1 MGVKT
6 MEPDYKPHEIEKKWQ
21 EKWNESQIFQAE
33 PDKREKFFIT
43 IPYPYLNG
51 NLHAGHTRT
60 FTIGDVVARH
70 KRMLGYNVLY
80 PMGFHVT
87 GTPIVG
93 LAELIANRDPQT
105 LDVYERLHGIPG
117 DILPTLDTPE
127 KIVDYFKRE
136 SEKAMRNIGYSIDWR
151 RKFTTT
157 DPTYKKFIE
166 WQYIR
171 LEEKG
176 LIVKGSHPVK
186 WCPNDNNPVEDH
198 DILYGEEATIVE
210 YTLIK
215 FRYKDLVL
223 PCATLRPETTY
234 GVTNLWVNPDVTYV
248 KAKVTQDGSEE
259 FWVVSREAFKKLTFT
274 DRTVEYIEDVPA
286 KSIIGIKLTNPV
298 TGDEVI
304 SLPASFVKPENGS
317 GIVMSVP
324 AHAPFD
330 YLALRDLYDADLGEY
345 GITEDLRN
353 IKLISLIKVPEFGE
367 FPAKE
372 IVESMGIENQK
383 DPRAEEATKIV
394 YRKEFHGGVLKEITG
409 KYEGHAVSKIKD
421 ILTRDFI
428 SSNAGETFYEFS
440 EPVVC
445 RCGTPCVVNMVKGQW
460 FLNYSN
466 PEWKAKVY
474 ECLSRMRII
483 PEEYRV
489 EFENKIDWLKD
500 KACARRKGLGTRL
513 PFDKEW
519 LIESLGDSTIYMSY
533 YIIARFIESGDL
545 KLENLTL
552 SFFDYVLLGKGDLAA
567 VSADTGLSPELLKE
581 IRRHFNYWYPV
592 DLRSS
597 GKDLVPNHLLFF
609 LFHHVALFEEDKWP
623 KAIAVN
629 GFVSLEGQKMSKSK
643 GPILTMENAVSHYGA
658 DITRMYILS
667 TAEQTQDADWQR
679 TGVESAR
686 RQVDRFYSF
695 AKDVIESRK
704 RADLNTELKQIDRW
718 ILSRIQKYIRNT
730 NSALDSIQTRE
741 AIQNSFFLLINDVK
755 WYQRRGGENLLYY
768 VLDNWVRLMAPFT
781 PHLCEEIWEAMGHK
795 DPISLAQYP
804 LYNEDL
810 IDDSAELAE
819 EVIKGTLEDIEE
831 IIRVTKMT
839 PQMVH
844 LYTAPAWKA
853 ETVRCACNMQ
863 LEGSLEVGTLIK
875 ALMANPDLKRFG
887 KEIPKFV
894 QKLVPE
900 FKSGGAERYEVFAGP
915 GLDEQALLKES
926 ASFLEKEIGCPVE
939 VHSADSPAFDP
950 EKKSR
955 FAEPL
960 RPAIYIE
967 QAKKEE

>member
-1 MGVKT
+1 

-21 EKWNESQIFQAE
+21 EKWDESQIFQAE
-33 PDKREKFFIT
+33 PDEREKFFIT

-105 LDVYERLHGIPG
+105 MDVYERLHGIPG

-166 WQYIR
+166 WQYTR

-215 FRYKDLVL
+215 FRYKDLIL

-248 KAKVTQDGSEE
+248 KAKVTKDGREE

-286 KSIIGIKLTNPV
+286 KSIIGIKLTNPI

-330 YLALRDLYDADLGEY
+330 YLALRDLYDADLSEY
-345 GITEDLRN
+345 GIAEDLRK
-353 IKLISLIKVPEFGE
+353 IKLISLIKVPDFGE

-372 IVESMGIENQK
+372 IVESMGIENQN
-383 DPRAEEATKIV
+383 DPKAEEATKII
-394 YRKEFHGGVLKEITG
+394 YRREFHGGVLKEITG
-409 KYEGHAVSKIKD
+409 KYEGQAVSKIKD

-853 ETVRCACNMQ
+853 KAVRCACDMQ
-863 LEGSLEVGTLIK
+863 REDSLEVGNLIK
-875 ALMANPDLKRFG
+875 TLMSNPDLKRFG

-894 QKLVPE
+894 QKLVSE
-900 FKSGGAERYEVFAGP
+900 FKSGGADRYEVFAGSE
-915 GLDEQALLKES
+915 LDEQALLKES

-967 QAKKEE
+967 QAKREE

>member
-1 MGVKT
+1 
-6 MEPDYKPHEIEKKWQ
+6 MEQDYKPHEIEKKWQ
-21 EKWNESQIFQAE
+21 KKWNESHIFQAE

-93 LAELIANRDPQT
+93 LAELIENRDPQT
-105 LDVYERLHGIPG
+105 MDVYERLHGIPG
-117 DILPTLDTPE
+117 DILPTLNTPE

-198 DILYGEEATIVE
+198 DILHGEEATIVE

-248 KAKVTQDGSEE
+248 KAKVTQGENEE
-259 FWVVSREAFKKLTFT
+259 FWVVSKEAFRKLTFT

-298 TGDEVI
+298 TGDKVI
-304 SLPASFVKPENGS
+304 SLPASFVRPENGS

-330 YLALRDLYDADLGEY
+330 YLALRDLYDADLSEY
-345 GITEDLRN
+345 GITEDLKK

-372 IVESMGIENQK
+372 IVESMGITSQK
-383 DPRAEEATKIV
+383 DPKAEEATKIV
-394 YRKEFHGGVLKEITG
+394 YRREFHGGVLKELTG
-409 KYEGHAVSKIKD
+409 KYEGQAVSKIKD
-421 ILTRDFI
+421 ILTRDFV

-474 ECLSRMRII
+474 KCLDQMRVI

-489 EFENKIDWLKD
+489 EFENKVDWLKD

-533 YIIARFIESGDL
+533 YVIARFIENGEL
-545 KLENLTL
+545 KIENLTL
-552 SFFDYVLLGKGDLAA
+552 SFFDYILLGKSDLAA
-567 VSADTGLSPELLKE
+567 ASADTGLSPELLEE

-609 LFHHVALFEEDKWP
+609 LFHHVALFEEEKWP
-623 KAIAVN
+623 KALAVN

-643 GPILTMENAVSHYGA
+643 GPILTMESAVSKYGA

-679 TGVESAR
+679 TGIESAR

-695 AKDVIESRK
+695 ANSVIESGK
-704 RADLNTELKQIDRW
+704 RADLSTELKQIDRW
-718 ILSRIQKYIRNT
+718 ILSRIQNYIRDT
-730 NSALDSIQTRE
+730 NAALYSIQTRE
-741 AIQNSFFLLINDVK
+741 AIQNSFFLLQNDVK
-755 WYQRRGGENLLYY
+755 WYQRRGGETLLYY
-768 VLDNWVRLMAPFT
+768 VLDNWVRLMSPFT

-810 IDDSAELAE
+810 IDDGAELAE
-819 EVIKGTLEDIEE
+819 EMIKGTLEDVEE

-839 PQMVH
+839 PQKVH

-853 ETVRCACNMQ
+853 EAIRCACEMQ
-863 LEGSLEVGTLIK
+863 LECSLEVGTLIK
-875 ALMANPDLKRFG
+875 KLMSNPDLKRFG

-894 QKLVPE
+894 QKIVQE
-900 FKSGGAERYEVFAGP
+900 FKSGSADRYEILTGP
-915 GLDEQALLKES
+915 NIDEQTLLKES
-926 ASFLEKEIGCPVE
+926 ISFLEKEIGCLVE

-950 EKKSR
+950 GKKSR

-967 QAKKEE
+967 EKKEE

>member
-1 MGVKT
+1 
-6 MEPDYKPHEIEKKWQ
+6 MEQDYKPHEIEKKWQ
-21 EKWNESQIFQAE
+21 KNWNESRIFQPE

-93 LAELIANRDPQT
+93 LAELIASRDPQT
-105 LDVYERLHGIPG
+105 MDVYERLHGIPG

-127 KIVDYFKRE
+127 KIVDYFKLE
-136 SEKAMRNIGYSIDWR
+136 AEKAMRMIGYSIDWR

-171 LEEKG
+171 LEEKD

-198 DILYGEEATIVE
+198 DILHGEEATIVE

-215 FRYKDLVL
+215 FRYNDLVL
-223 PCATLRPETTY
+223 PCATLRPETTF
-234 GVTNLWVNPDVTYV
+234 GVTNLWVNPEVDYV
-248 KAKVTQDGSEE
+248 KARVEKDGYEE
-259 FWVVSREAFKKLTFT
+259 FWVVSKEAFRKLTFT
-274 DRTVEYIEDVPA
+274 DRTVEYVEDVPA

-298 TGDEVI
+298 TEDKVI

-330 YLALRDLYDADLGEY
+330 YLALRDLYDADLSEY
-345 GITEDLRN
+345 GISEDLRD

-372 IVESMGIENQK
+372 IVESMGIKSQN

-394 YRKEFHGGVLKEITG
+394 YRREFHGGVLKELTG
-409 KYEGHAVSKIKD
+409 KYEGYAVSKIKD
-421 ILTRDFI
+421 ILTRDLI

-460 FLNYSN
+460 FLNYSD

-474 ECLSRMRII
+474 RCLSEMRII
-483 PEEYRV
+483 PTEYRV
-489 EFENKIDWLKD
+489 EFENKVDWLKD

-519 LIESLGDSTIYMSY
+519 LIESLGDSTIYMCY
-533 YIIARFIESGDL
+533 YIIAKFIERGDL
-545 KLENLTL
+545 LEEQLTL
-552 SFFDYVLLGKGDLAA
+552 SFFDYVLFGKGDSAA
-567 VSADTGLSPELLKE
+567 VSAETGLDSGILEE
-581 IRRHFNYWYPV
+581 IRSDFNYWYPV

-623 KAIAVN
+623 KALAVN

-643 GPILTMENAVSHYGA
+643 GPILTLESAVSSYGA

-667 TAEQTQDADWQR
+667 TAEQTQDADWQKA
-679 TGVESAR
+679 GIDSAR

-695 AKDVIESRK
+695 AKDVIESGK
-704 RADLNTELKQIDRW
+704 RANLSTELRQIDRW
-718 ILSRIQKYIRNT
+718 MLSRMQNYILET
-730 NSALDSIQTRE
+730 NVALDSIQTRE

-755 WYQRRGGENLLYY
+755 WYQRRGGEALLYY
-768 VLDNWVRLMAPFT
+768 VLDNWVRLMSPFT
-781 PHLCEEIWEAMGHK
+781 PHLCEEIWEAMGHG
-795 DPISLAQYP
+795 DSISLAQYP
-804 LYNEDL
+804 LDNEDL
-810 IDDSAELAE
+810 IDRGAELAE

-839 PQMVH
+839 PEKVH

-853 ETVRCACNMQ
+853 AAIKCACEMQ
-863 LEGSLEVGTLIK
+863 SEAPLEVGTLIK
-875 ALMANPDLKRFG
+875 TLMANPDLKRFG
-887 KEIPKFV
+887 KDIPKFV
-894 QKLVPE
+894 QKIVPE
-900 FKSGGAERYEVFAGP
+900 FKSGGAERYGIFAGP
-915 GLDEQALLKES
+915 GLDEHALLKES

-939 VHSADSPAFDP
+939 IYSADSPAYDP

>member
-1 MGVKT
+1 
-6 MEPDYKPHEIEKKWQ
+6 MEQDYKPHEIEKKWQ
-21 EKWNESQIFQAE
+21 KKWDESQIFQAE

-93 LAELIANRDPQT
+93 LAELIASRDPQT
-105 LDVYERLHGIPG
+105 MDVYERLHRIPG
-117 DILPTLDTPE
+117 DILPTLETPE
-127 KIVDYFKRE
+127 KIVDYFKLE
-136 SEKAMRNIGYSIDWR
+136 SEKVMRMIGYSIDWR

-157 DPTYKKFIE
+157 DETYKKFIE

-198 DILYGEEATIVE
+198 DILHGEEATIVE
-210 YTLIK
+210 FTLIK
-215 FRYKDLVL
+215 FKYKDLVL
-223 PCATLRPETTY
+223 PCATLRPETTF
-234 GVTNLWVNPDVTYV
+234 GVTNLWVNPDAVYV
-248 KAKVTQDGSEE
+248 KARVEKDGIEE
-259 FWVVSREAFKKLTFT
+259 FWVVSKEAFRKLTFT

-286 KSIIGIKLTNPV
+286 KSIIGIKVINPV
-298 TGDEVI
+298 TGGEVI
-304 SLPASFVKPENGS
+304 SLPAAFVKPENGS

-330 YLALRDLYDADLGEY
+330 YLALRDLYDVDLSEY
-345 GITEDLRN
+345 GISEDLRK
-353 IKLISLIKVPEFGE
+353 IELISLIQVPEFGE

-372 IVESMGIENQK
+372 IVENMGIENQK
-383 DPRAEEATKIV
+383 DPKAEEATKIV
-394 YRKEFHGGVLKEITG
+394 YRREFHGGVLKEITG
-409 KYEGHAVSKIKD
+409 KYKGYPVSKIKEV
-421 ILTRDFI
+421 LTRDLI
-428 SSNAGETFYEFS
+428 SANKGETFYEFS

-474 ECLSRMRII
+474 RCLDEMRII
-483 PEEYRV
+483 PAEYRI
-489 EFENKIDWLKD
+489 EFENKVDWLKD

-513 PFDKEW
+513 PVDKEW
-519 LIESLGDSTIYMSY
+519 LIESLGDSTIYMCY
-533 YIIARFIESGDL
+533 YIIAKFIERGDL
-545 KLENLTL
+545 SLEQLTL
-552 SFFDYVLLGKGDLAA
+552 PFFDYVLFGKGDIGA
-567 VSADTGLSPELLKE
+567 VSTETGLSLELLEE
-581 IRRHFNYWYPV
+581 IRSDFNYWYPV

-609 LFHHVALFEEDKWP
+609 LFHHVALFEEEYWP
-623 KAIAVN
+623 KALAVN

-643 GPILTMENAVSHYGA
+643 GPILTMESAVESYGA

-667 TAEQTQDADWQR
+667 TAEQTQDADWQK
-679 TGVESAR
+679 TGIDSAR

-695 AKDVIESRK
+695 AKDVIESGK
-704 RADLNTELKQIDRW
+704 RPALSTELKQIDRW
-718 ILSRIQKYIRNT
+718 MLSRMQDYIRDT
-730 NSALDSIQTRE
+730 NSALDCIQTRE

-755 WYQRRGGENLLYY
+755 WYQRRGGETLLYY

-781 PHLCEEIWEAMGHK
+781 PHLCEEIWEAMGHE
-795 DPISLAQYP
+795 DAISLAQYP

-810 IDDSAELAE
+810 IDEGAELAE
-819 EVIKGTLEDIEE
+819 EIIKGTLEDIEE

-839 PQMVH
+839 PEKVH
-844 LYTAPAWKA
+844 LYTAPSWKGA
-853 ETVRCACNMQ
+853 VVKCACEMQ
-863 LEGSLEVGTLIK
+863 NDETELEVGTLIK
-875 ALMANPDLKRFG
+875 ALMANPELKRFG
-887 KEIPKFV
+887 KDIPKFV
-894 QKLVPE
+894 QKLIPE
-900 FKSGGAERYEVFAGP
+900 FKSGGGDRYQMFAFSD
-915 GLDEQALLKES
+915 LDEQALLNE
-926 ASFLEKEIGCPVE
+926 AVLFLEKEIGCPVE
-939 VHSADSPAFDP
+939 VYSADSPAFDP

-967 QAKKEE
+967 SKKKE

>member
-1 MGVKT
+1 
-6 MEPDYKPHEIEKKWQ
+6 MEQDYKPHEIEKKWQ
-21 EKWNESQIFQAE
+21 KKWDESKIFQAE

-87 GTPIVG
+87 GTPIMG

-105 LDVYERLHGIPG
+105 MDVYERLHGIPG

-127 KIVDYFKRE
+127 KIVDYFKLE

-215 FRYKDLVL
+215 FRYNDLVL

-248 KAKVTQDGSEE
+248 KIKVTQDSSEE
-259 FWVVSREAFKKLTFT
+259 FWVVSKEAFRKLTFT
-274 DRTVEYIEDVPA
+274 DRAVEYIEDVPA

-330 YLALRDLYDADLGEY
+330 YLALRDLYDADLNEY

-353 IKLISLIKVPEFGE
+353 IKLISLIKVPDFGE

-372 IVESMGIENQK
+372 IVENMGITSQN

-394 YRKEFHGGVLKEITG
+394 YRREFHGGVLKEITG

-428 SSNAGETFYEFS
+428 SSNTGEVFYEFS

-474 ECLSRMRII
+474 KCLSEMRII

-489 EFENKIDWLKD
+489 EFENKVDWLKD
-500 KACARRKGLGTRL
+500 KACARRKGLGTLL

-533 YIIARFIESGDL
+533 YIIARFIEEGEL
-545 KLENLTL
+545 KLEQLTL
-552 SFFDYVLLGKGDLAA
+552 SFFDYVLLGKGDSAA
-567 VSADTGLSPELLKE
+567 VSAETGLSPELLEE
-581 IRRHFNYWYPV
+581 ISRHFNYWYPV

-609 LFHHVALFEEDKWP
+609 LFHHVALFEEENWP
-623 KAIAVN
+623 KALAVN

-643 GPILTMENAVSHYGA
+643 GPILTMESAVSSYGA

-679 TGVESAR
+679 TGIESAR
-686 RQVDRFYSF
+686 RQVDRLYSF
-695 AKDVIESRK
+695 AKGVIESGK
-704 RADLNTELKQIDRW
+704 RANLSIELKQIDRW
-718 ILSRIQKYIRNT
+718 ILSRLQNYIRET
-730 NSALDSIQTRE
+730 NAALYSIQTRE
-741 AIQNSFFLLINDVK
+741 AIQNSFFLLLNDVR
-755 WYQRRGGENLLYY
+755 WYQRRGGETLLYY

-781 PHLCEEIWEAMGHK
+781 PHLCEEIWEAMGHE
-795 DPISLAQYP
+795 DPVSLAQYP

-810 IDDSAELAE
+810 IDDGAELAE
-819 EVIKGTLEDIEE
+819 EMIKGTLEDVEE
-831 IIRVTKMT
+831 IVRVTKMT
-839 PQMVH
+839 PKAVH

-853 ETVRCACNMQ
+853 EAIKCACEMQ
-863 LEGSLEVGTLIK
+863 LEGSLEIGMLIK
-875 ALMANPDLKRFG
+875 TLMANPDFKRFG

-900 FKSGGAERYEVFAGP
+900 FKSGGADRYEIFAGP

-926 ASFLEKEIGCPVE
+926 ASFLAKEIGCPVE
-939 VHSADSPAFDP
+939 IHSADSPAFDP

-967 QAKKEE
+967 GKKED

>member
-1 MGVKT
+1 
-6 MEPDYKPHEIEKKWQ
+6 MEQDYKPHEIEKKWQ
-21 EKWNESQIFQAE
+21 KKWDESKIFQAE

-87 GTPIVG
+87 GTPIMG

-105 LDVYERLHGIPG
+105 MDVYERLHGIPG

-127 KIVDYFKRE
+127 KIVDYFKLE

-215 FRYKDLVL
+215 FRYNDLVL

-248 KAKVTQDGSEE
+248 KIKVTQDSSEE
-259 FWVVSREAFKKLTFT
+259 FWVVSKEAFRKLTFT

-330 YLALRDLYDADLGEY
+330 YLALRDLYDADLNEY

-353 IKLISLIKVPEFGE
+353 IKLISLIKVPDFGE

-372 IVESMGIENQK
+372 IVENMGITSQN

-394 YRKEFHGGVLKEITG
+394 YRREFHGGVLKEITG
-409 KYEGHAVSKIKD
+409 RYEGHAVSKIKD

-428 SSNAGETFYEFS
+428 SSNAGEVFYEFS

-474 ECLSRMRII
+474 KCLSEMRII

-489 EFENKIDWLKD
+489 EFENKVDWLKD
-500 KACARRKGLGTRL
+500 KACARRKGLGTLL

-533 YIIARFIESGDL
+533 YIIARFIEEGEL
-545 KLENLTL
+545 KLEQLTL
-552 SFFDYVLLGKGDLAA
+552 SFFDYVLLGKGESAA
-567 VSADTGLSPELLKE
+567 VSAETGLSPELLEE

-609 LFHHVALFEEDKWP
+609 LFHHVALFEEEKWP
-623 KAIAVN
+623 KALAVN

-643 GPILTMENAVSHYGA
+643 GPILTMESAVSNYGA

-679 TGVESAR
+679 AGIESAR
-686 RQVDRFYSF
+686 RQVDRLYSF
-695 AKDVIESRK
+695 AKGVIESGK
-704 RADLNTELKQIDRW
+704 RANLSIELKQIDRW
-718 ILSRIQKYIRNT
+718 ILSRLQNYIRET
-730 NSALDSIQTRE
+730 NSALYSIQTRE
-741 AIQNSFFLLINDVK
+741 AIQNSFFLLLNDVR
-755 WYQRRGGENLLYY
+755 WYQRRGGETLLYY

-781 PHLCEEIWEAMGHK
+781 PHLCEEIWETMGHE
-795 DPISLAQYP
+795 DPVSLAQYP

-810 IDDSAELAE
+810 IDDGAELAE
-819 EVIKGTLEDIEE
+819 EMIKGTLEDVEE
-831 IIRVTKMT
+831 IVRVTKMT
-839 PQMVH
+839 PKAVH

-853 ETVRCACNMQ
+853 EAIKCACEMQ
-863 LEGSLEVGTLIK
+863 LEGSLEIGMLIK
-875 ALMANPDLKRFG
+875 TLMANPDFKRFG

-900 FKSGGAERYEVFAGP
+900 FKSGGADRYDIFAGP

-926 ASFLEKEIGCPVE
+926 ASFLAKEIGCPVE
-939 VHSADSPAFDP
+939 IHSADSPAFDP

-967 QAKKEE
+967 GKKAE

>member
-1 MGVKT
+1 
-6 MEPDYKPHEIEKKWQ
+6 MEQEYKPHEIEKKWQ
-21 EKWNESQIFQAE
+21 KYWNESGIFQAE

-70 KRMLGYNVLY
+70 KRMLGFNVLY

-93 LAELIANRDPQT
+93 LAELIASRDPQT
-105 LDVYERLHGIPG
+105 MDVYERLHGIPG
-117 DILPTLDTPE
+117 DILPTLETPE
-127 KIVDYFKRE
+127 KIVDYFKLE
-136 SEKAMRNIGYSIDWR
+136 AEKAMRMIGYSIDWR

-157 DPTYKKFIE
+157 EETYKKFIE

-198 DILYGEEATIVE
+198 DILHGEEATIVE

-223 PCATLRPETTY
+223 PCATLRPETTF
-234 GVTNLWVNPDVTYV
+234 GVTNLWVNPDVGYV
-248 KAKVTQDGSEE
+248 KARVEKDGYTE
-259 FWVVSREAFKKLTFT
+259 FWVVSREAFRKLTFT
-274 DRTVEYIEDVPA
+274 DRTVEYIEDIPA

-298 TGDEVI
+298 TDDEII
-304 SLPASFVKPENGS
+304 SLPASFVRPENGS

-330 YLALRDLYDADLGEY
+330 YLALRDLYDADLKDY
-345 GITEDLRN
+345 GITEDLRK
-353 IKLISLIKVPEFGE
+353 IELISLIKAPEFGE

-372 IVESMGIENQK
+372 IVEKMGITSQK
-383 DPRAEEATKIV
+383 DPKAEEATKIV
-394 YRKEFHGGVLKEITG
+394 YRREFHGGMLKEITG

-421 ILTRDFI
+421 ILTRDLI
-428 SSNAGETFYEFS
+428 SSNAGEIFYEFS
-440 EPVVC
+440 EPVIC

-460 FLNYSN
+460 FLNYSD

-474 ECLSRMRII
+474 RCLSQMRII

-489 EFENKIDWLKD
+489 EFENKVDWLKD
-500 KACARRKGLGTRL
+500 KACARKKGLGTRL
-513 PFDKEW
+513 PIDKEW

-533 YIIARFIESGDL
+533 YIIAKFIEKGDL
-545 KLENLTL
+545 ALEHLTL
-552 SFFDYVLLGKGDLAA
+552 SFFDYTLFGKGDSAA
-567 VSADTGLSPELLKE
+567 VSSEIGLDSGILEE
-581 IRRHFNYWYPV
+581 IRSDFNYWYPV

-609 LFHHVALFEEDKWP
+609 LFHHVALFEEENWP
-623 KAIAVN
+623 KALAVN

-643 GPILTMENAVSHYGA
+643 GPILTLESAVQEYGA

-667 TAEQTQDADWQR
+667 TAEQTQDADWHK
-679 TGVESAR
+679 TGIESAR

-695 AKDVIESRK
+695 AKDVIENGE
-704 RADLNTELKQIDRW
+704 RAKLGTELKQIDRW
-718 ILSRIQKYIRNT
+718 MLSRMQDYFLET
-730 NSALDSIQTRE
+730 NVALDSIQTRE

-755 WYQRRGGENLLYY
+755 WYQRRGGKTLLYY
-768 VLDNWVRLMAPFT
+768 ILDNWVRLMAPFT

-795 DPISLAQYP
+795 DPISLTQYP
-804 LYNEDL
+804 LYNEDYM
-810 IDDSAELAE
+810 DEVAELAE

-831 IIRVTKMT
+831 IIRVTKIT
-839 PQMVH
+839 PQKVL
-844 LYTAPAWKA
+844 LYTSPAWKA
-853 ETVRCACNMQ
+853 SVLKCACEMQ
-863 LEGSLEVGTLIK
+863 LEASLEVGTLIK
-875 ALMANPDLKRFG
+875 ALMANPDLKHFG
-887 KEIPKFV
+887 KDIPKFV
-894 QKLVPE
+894 QKIIPE
-900 FKSGGAERYEVFAGP
+900 FKSGGADRYEIFAGP
-915 GLDEQALLKES
+915 GLDEHALLKES

-939 VHSADSPAFDP
+939 IYSADSPAYDP

-967 QAKKEE
+967 GKKGE

>member
-1 MGVKT
+1 
-6 MEPDYKPHEIEKKWQ
+6 MEQDYKPHEIEKKWQ
-21 EKWNESQIFQAE
+21 KKWNESHIFQAE

-105 LDVYERLHGIPG
+105 MDVYERLHGIPG

-198 DILYGEEATIVE
+198 DILHGEEATIVE

-248 KAKVTQDGSEE
+248 KAKVTQGENEE
-259 FWVVSREAFKKLTFT
+259 FWVVSKEAFRKLTFT

-286 KSIIGIKLTNPV
+286 KAIIGIKLTNPV

-304 SLPASFVKPENGS
+304 SLPASFVRPENGS

-330 YLALRDLYDADLGEY
+330 YLALRDLYDADLSEY
-345 GITEDLRN
+345 GINEDLRN

-372 IVESMGIENQK
+372 IVESMGITSQK
-383 DPRAEEATKIV
+383 DPKAEEATKIV
-394 YRKEFHGGVLKEITG
+394 YRREFHGGVLKELTG
-409 KYEGHAVSKIKD
+409 KYEGQAVSKIKD
-421 ILTRDFI
+421 ILTRDFV

-474 ECLSRMRII
+474 KCLDQMRVI

-489 EFENKIDWLKD
+489 EFENKVDWLKD

-533 YIIARFIESGDL
+533 YVIARFIENGEL
-545 KLENLTL
+545 KIENLTL
-552 SFFDYVLLGKGDLAA
+552 SFFDYILLGKSDLAA
-567 VSADTGLSPELLKE
+567 ASADTGLSPELLEE

-609 LFHHVALFEEDKWP
+609 LFHHVALFEEEKWP
-623 KAIAVN
+623 KALAVN

-643 GPILTMENAVSHYGA
+643 GPILTMESAVSKYGA

-679 TGVESAR
+679 TGIESAR

-695 AKDVIESRK
+695 ANSVIESGK
-704 RADLNTELKQIDRW
+704 RADLSTELKQIDRW
-718 ILSRIQKYIRNT
+718 ILSRIQNYIRDT
-730 NSALDSIQTRE
+730 NAALYSIQTRE
-741 AIQNSFFLLINDVK
+741 AIQNSFFLLQNDVK
-755 WYQRRGGENLLYY
+755 WYQRRGGETLLYY
-768 VLDNWVRLMAPFT
+768 VLDNWVRLMSPFT

-810 IDDSAELAE
+810 IDDGAELAE
-819 EVIKGTLEDIEE
+819 EMIKGTLEDVEE

-839 PQMVH
+839 PQKVH

-853 ETVRCACNMQ
+853 EAIRCACEMQ
-863 LEGSLEVGTLIK
+863 LECSLEVGTLIK
-875 ALMANPDLKRFG
+875 KLMANPDLKRFG

-894 QKLVPE
+894 QKIVQE
-900 FKSGGAERYEVFAGP
+900 FKSGSADRYEILTGP
-915 GLDEQALLKES
+915 NIDEQTLLKES
-926 ASFLEKEIGCPVE
+926 ISFLEKEIGCLVE

-967 QAKKEE
+967 EKKEE

>member
-1 MGVKT
+1 
-6 MEPDYKPHEIEKKWQ
+6 MEQDYKPHEIEKKWQ
-21 EKWNESQIFQAE
+21 KKWDESKIFQAE

-87 GTPIVG
+87 GTPIMG

-105 LDVYERLHGIPG
+105 MDVYERLHGIPG

-127 KIVDYFKRE
+127 KIVDYFKLE

-215 FRYKDLVL
+215 FRYNDLVL

-248 KAKVTQDGSEE
+248 KIKVTQDSSEE
-259 FWVVSREAFKKLTFT
+259 FWVVSKEAFRKLTFT
-274 DRTVEYIEDVPA
+274 DRAVEYIEDVPA

-330 YLALRDLYDADLGEY
+330 YLALRDLYDADLNEY

-353 IKLISLIKVPEFGE
+353 IKLISLIKVPDFGE

-372 IVESMGIENQK
+372 IVENMGITSQN

-394 YRKEFHGGVLKEITG
+394 YRREFHGGVLKEITG

-428 SSNAGETFYEFS
+428 SSNTGEVFYEFS

-474 ECLSRMRII
+474 KCLSEMRII

-489 EFENKIDWLKD
+489 EFENKVDWLKD
-500 KACARRKGLGTRL
+500 KACARRKGLGTLL

-533 YIIARFIESGDL
+533 YIIARFIEEGEL
-545 KLENLTL
+545 KLEQLTL
-552 SFFDYVLLGKGDLAA
+552 SFFDYVLLGKGDSAA
-567 VSADTGLSPELLKE
+567 VSAETGLSPELLEE
-581 IRRHFNYWYPV
+581 ISRHFNYWYPV

-609 LFHHVALFEEDKWP
+609 LFHHVALFEEENWP
-623 KAIAVN
+623 KALAVN

-643 GPILTMENAVSHYGA
+643 GPILTMESAVSSYGA

-679 TGVESAR
+679 TGIESAR
-686 RQVDRFYSF
+686 RQVDRLYSF
-695 AKDVIESRK
+695 AKGVIESGK
-704 RADLNTELKQIDRW
+704 RANLSIELKQIDRW
-718 ILSRIQKYIRNT
+718 ILSRLQNYIRET
-730 NSALDSIQTRE
+730 NAALYSIQTRE
-741 AIQNSFFLLINDVK
+741 AIQNSFFLLLNDVR
-755 WYQRRGGENLLYY
+755 WYQRRGGETLLYY

-781 PHLCEEIWEAMGHK
+781 PHLCEEIWEAMGHE
-795 DPISLAQYP
+795 DPVSLAQYP

-810 IDDSAELAE
+810 IDDGAELAE
-819 EVIKGTLEDIEE
+819 EMIKGTLEDVEE
-831 IIRVTKMT
+831 IVRVTKMT
-839 PQMVH
+839 PKAVH

-853 ETVRCACNMQ
+853 EAIKCACEMQ
-863 LEGSLEVGTLIK
+863 LEGSLEIGMLIK
-875 ALMANPDLKRFG
+875 TLMANPDFKRFG

-900 FKSGGAERYEVFAGP
+900 FKSGGADRYEIFAGP

-926 ASFLEKEIGCPVE
+926 ASFLAKEIGCPVE
-939 VHSADSPAFDP
+939 IHSADSPAFDP

-967 QAKKEE
+967 GKKVE

>member
-1 MGVKT
+1 
-6 MEPDYKPHEIEKKWQ
+6 MEQDYRPHDIETKWQ
-21 EKWNESQIFQAE
+21 KKWNESRIFEPE
-33 PDKREKFFIT
+33 PDSREKFFIT

-70 KRMLGYNVLY
+70 KRMLGKNVLY

-93 LAELIANRDPQT
+93 LAELIASRDPQT
-105 LDVYERLHGIPG
+105 MDVYERLHGIPG

-127 KIVDYFKRE
+127 KIVDYFKVE
-136 SEKAMRNIGYSIDWR
+136 SEKAMRMIGYSIDWR

-198 DILYGEEATIVE
+198 DILHGEEATIVE
-210 YTLIK
+210 FTLIK

-234 GVTNLWVNPDVTYV
+234 GVTNLWVNPKVDYV
-248 KAKVTQDGSEE
+248 KARVEKDGKVE
-259 FWVVSREAFKKLTFT
+259 FWVVSKEAFRKLTFT
-274 DRTVEYIEDVPA
+274 DREVEYVEDVPA
-286 KSIIGIKLTNPV
+286 KDIIGIMLTNPV

-304 SLPASFVKPENGS
+304 SLPASFVKPGNGS

-330 YLALRDLYDADLGEY
+330 YLALRDLYDADLSEY
-345 GITEDLRN
+345 GITEDLSE

-372 IVESMGIENQK
+372 IVETMGIASQA
-383 DPRAEEATKIV
+383 DPKAEEATKIV
-394 YRKEFHGGVLKEITG
+394 YRREFHGGVLKEITG
-409 KYEGHAVSKIKD
+409 KYTGYPVSKIKD

-428 SSNAGETFYEFS
+428 AENVGETFYEFS

-466 PEWKAKVY
+466 PEWKEKVY
-474 ECLSRMRII
+474 KCLNQMRII
-483 PEEYRV
+483 PAEYRV
-489 EFENKIDWLKD
+489 EFENKVDWLKD

-519 LIESLGDSTIYMSY
+519 LIESLGDSTIYMCY
-533 YIIARFIESGDL
+533 YIVAKFIQKGDL
-545 KLENLTL
+545 TIDQLTL
-552 SFFDYVLLGKGDLAA
+552 SFFDYVLFGKGDAAA
-567 VSADTGLSPELLKE
+567 VAEETGVTPALLEE
-581 IRRHFNYWYPV
+581 IRSDFTYWYPV

-609 LFHHVALFEEDKWP
+609 LFHHVALFDEDKWP
-623 KAIAVN
+623 GSLAVN

-643 GPILTMENAVSHYGA
+643 GPILTLESAVSEYGA

-667 TAEQTQDADWQR
+667 TAEQTQDADWQK
-679 TGVESAR
+679 TGIDSAR
-686 RQVDRFYSF
+686 RQVDRFYAF
-695 AKDVIESRK
+695 ARDVIESGK
-704 RADLNTELKQIDRW
+704 RATIGTELKQIDRW
-718 ILSRIQKYIRNT
+718 MLSRMQNYIRET
-730 NSALDSIQTRE
+730 NVALDSIQTRE
-741 AIQNSFFLLINDVK
+741 AIQNSFFLLINDVR
-755 WYQRRGGENLLYY
+755 WYQRRGGEALLYY
-768 VLDNWVRLMAPFT
+768 VLDTWVRLMAPFT
-781 PHLCEEIWEAMGHK
+781 PHLCEEIWEAMGHE

-804 LYNEDL
+804 LYNDDL
-810 IDDSAELAE
+810 IDEGAELAE
-819 EVIKGTLEDIEE
+819 ELVKGTLDDVEE

-839 PQMVH
+839 PQKVH
-844 LYTAPAWKA
+844 LYTAPAWKTEA
-853 ETVRCACNMQ
+853 INCACTIQ
-863 LEGSLEVGTLIK
+863 AEGSLDVGTLIK
-875 ALMANPDLKRFG
+875 ALMANPEMKRFG

-900 FKSGGAERYEVFAGP
+900 FKSGGAERYETFAGL
-915 GLDEQALLKES
+915 GLDEEALLKES
-926 ASFLEKEIGCPVE
+926 SAFLEKEIDCPIE
-939 VHSADSPAFDP
+939 IYSADSPAYDP

-967 QAKKEE
+967 AKKEE

>member
-1 MGVKT
+1 
-6 MEPDYKPHEIEKKWQ
+6 MEQEYKPHEIEKKWQ
-21 EKWNESQIFQAE
+21 KYWNESGIFQAE

-70 KRMLGYNVLY
+70 KRMLGFNVLY

-93 LAELIANRDPQT
+93 LAELIASRDPQT
-105 LDVYERLHGIPG
+105 MDVYERLHGIPG
-117 DILPTLDTPE
+117 DILPTLETPE
-127 KIVDYFKRE
+127 KIVDYFKLE
-136 SEKAMRNIGYSIDWR
+136 AEKAMRMIGYSIDWR

-157 DPTYKKFIE
+157 EETYKKFIE

-198 DILYGEEATIVE
+198 DILHGEEATIVE

-223 PCATLRPETTY
+223 PCATLRPETTF
-234 GVTNLWVNPDVTYV
+234 GVTNLWVNPDVGYV
-248 KAKVTQDGSEE
+248 KARVEKDGYTE
-259 FWVVSREAFKKLTFT
+259 FWVVSREAFRKLTFT
-274 DRTVEYIEDVPA
+274 DRTVEYIEDIPA

-298 TGDEVI
+298 TDDEII
-304 SLPASFVKPENGS
+304 SLPASFVRPENGS

-330 YLALRDLYDADLGEY
+330 YLALRDLYDADLKDY
-345 GITEDLRN
+345 GITEDLRK
-353 IKLISLIKVPEFGE
+353 IELISLIKAPEFGE

-372 IVESMGIENQK
+372 IVEKMGITSQK
-383 DPRAEEATKIV
+383 DPKAEEATKIV
-394 YRKEFHGGVLKEITG
+394 YRREFHGGMLKEITG

-421 ILTRDFI
+421 ILTRDLI
-428 SSNAGETFYEFS
+428 SSNAGEIFYEFS
-440 EPVVC
+440 EPVIC

-460 FLNYSN
+460 FLNYSD

-474 ECLSRMRII
+474 RCLSQMRII
-483 PEEYRV
+483 PEEHRV
-489 EFENKIDWLKD
+489 EFENKVDWLKD
-500 KACARRKGLGTRL
+500 KACARKKGLGTRL
-513 PFDKEW
+513 PIDKEW

-533 YIIARFIESGDL
+533 YIIAKFIEKGDL
-545 KLENLTL
+545 ALEHLTL
-552 SFFDYVLLGKGDLAA
+552 SFFDYTLFGKGDSAV
-567 VSADTGLSPELLKE
+567 VSAETGLDSGILEE
-581 IRRHFNYWYPV
+581 IRSDFNYWYPV

-609 LFHHVALFEEDKWP
+609 LFHHVALFEEENWP
-623 KAIAVN
+623 KALAVN

-643 GPILTMENAVSHYGA
+643 GPILTLESAVQEYGA

-667 TAEQTQDADWQR
+667 TAEQTQDADWHK
-679 TGVESAR
+679 TGIESAR

-695 AKDVIESRK
+695 AKDVIESGE
-704 RADLNTELKQIDRW
+704 RAELGTELKQIDRW
-718 ILSRIQKYIRNT
+718 MLSRMQDYFLET
-730 NSALDSIQTRE
+730 NVALDSIQTRE

-755 WYQRRGGENLLYY
+755 WYQRRGGKTLLYY
-768 VLDNWVRLMAPFT
+768 ILDNWVRLMAPFT
-781 PHLCEEIWEAMGHK
+781 PHLCEEIWEAMGHE
-795 DPISLAQYP
+795 DPISLTQYP
-804 LYNEDL
+804 LYNEDYM
-810 IDDSAELAE
+810 DEGAELAE

-831 IIRVTKMT
+831 IIRVTKIT
-839 PQMVH
+839 PQKVL
-844 LYTAPAWKA
+844 LYTSPAWKA
-853 ETVRCACNMQ
+853 AVLKCVCEMQ
-863 LEGSLEVGTLIK
+863 LEASLEVGTLIK

-887 KEIPKFV
+887 KDIPKFV
-894 QKLVPE
+894 QKIIPE
-900 FKSGGAERYEVFAGP
+900 FKSGGADRYEIFAGP
-915 GLDEQALLKES
+915 GLDEHALLKES

-939 VHSADSPAFDP
+939 IYSADSPAYDP

-967 QAKKEE
+967 GKKGE

>member
-1 MGVKT
+1 
-6 MEPDYKPHEIEKKWQ
+6 MEQEYEPHEIEEKWQ
-21 EKWNESQIFQAE
+21 KIWNESGVFQAE
-33 PDKREKFFIT
+33 PNRREKFFIT

-93 LAELIANRDPQT
+93 LAELIARRDPQT
-105 LDVYERLHGIPG
+105 MDVYEHLHEIPG

-127 KIVDYFKRE
+127 KIVDYFKHE
-136 SEKAMRNIGYSIDWR
+136 AEKAMRMIGYSIDWQ

-157 DPTYKKFIE
+157 DQTYKKFIE

-171 LEEKG
+171 LAEKG
-176 LIVKGSHPVK
+176 LISKGSHPVK

-210 YTLIK
+210 FTLIK
-215 FRYKDLVL
+215 FRYNDLVL
-223 PCATLRPETTY
+223 PCATLRPETTF
-234 GVTNLWVNPDVTYV
+234 GVTNLWVNPDVDYV
-248 KAKVTQDGSEE
+248 KVSVEKDKYKE
-259 FWVVSREAFKKLTFT
+259 FWVVSREAFRKLTFT

-286 KSIIGIKLTNPV
+286 KYIIGIKVTNPV
-298 TGDEVI
+298 TDDEVI
-304 SLPASFVKPENGS
+304 SLPASFVTPDNGS

-330 YLALRDLYDADLGEY
+330 YLALRDLYDADLSAY
-345 GITEDLRN
+345 GISKDLRK

-372 IVESMGIENQK
+372 IVESMGVANQEDLK
-383 DPRAEEATKIV
+383 AEEATKIV
-394 YRKEFHGGVLKEITG
+394 YRREFHGGVLKDVTG
-409 KYEGHAVSKIKD
+409 KYEGHPVSKIKD
-421 ILTRDFI
+421 ILTRDLI

-460 FLNYSN
+460 FLNYSD

-474 ECLSRMRII
+474 RCLSMMRII
-483 PEEYRV
+483 PADYRV
-489 EFENKIDWLKD
+489 EFENKVDWLKD

-513 PFDKEW
+513 PFDPEW
-519 LIESLGDSTIYMSY
+519 LIESLGDSTIYMCY
-533 YIIARFIESGDL
+533 YIIAKFIKRGDL
-545 KLENLTL
+545 ALEHLTL
-552 SFFDYVLLGKGDLAA
+552 SFFDYILFGKGNEGA
-567 VSADTGLSPELLKE
+567 VSAETGLDSGILEE
-581 IRRHFNYWYPV
+581 IRSDFEYWYPV

-609 LFHHVALFEEDKWP
+609 LFHHVALFEEEYWP
-623 KAIAVN
+623 KTLAVN

-643 GPILTMENAVSHYGA
+643 GPILTMENAVRTYGA

-667 TAEQTQDADWQR
+667 TAEQTQDADWHR
-679 TGVESAR
+679 TGIESAR

-695 AKDVIESRK
+695 AKDVIASGK
-704 RADLNTELKQIDRW
+704 RGTVSAELQQIDRW
-718 ILSRIQKYIRNT
+718 MLSRMQDYIRDT
-730 NSALDSIQTRE
+730 NIALDSIQTRE

-755 WYQRRGGENLLYY
+755 WYQRRGGETLLYY
-768 VLDNWVRLMAPFT
+768 VLDNWVRLMSPFT
-781 PHLCEEIWEAMGHK
+781 PHLCEETWEAMGHE
-795 DPISLAQYP
+795 DLVSLAPYP

-810 IDDSAELAE
+810 IDGGAELAE

-831 IIRVTKMT
+831 IVRVTKMT
-839 PQMVH
+839 PQKVH

-853 ETVRCACNMQ
+853 AVIKRACEMQ
-863 LEGSLEVGTLIK
+863 QEVPLEVGTLIK
-875 ALMANPDLKRFG
+875 ALMADPELKRFG
-887 KEIPKFV
+887 KDIPKFV
-894 QKLVPE
+894 QKIIPE
-900 FKSGGAERYEVFAGP
+900 FKSGGAERYEIFAGP
-915 GLDEQALLKES
+915 GLDEYALLKEAS
-926 ASFLEKEIGCPVE
+926 SFLEKEIGCPVE
-939 VHSADSPAFDP
+939 IYNADSPAYDP
-950 EKKSR
+950 ENKSR

>member
-1 MGVKT
+1 
-6 MEPDYKPHEIEKKWQ
+6 MEQDYKPHEIENKWQ
-21 EKWNESQIFQAE
+21 KKWNESRIFQAE

-105 LDVYERLHGIPG
+105 MDVYERLHGIPG

-136 SEKAMRNIGYSIDWR
+136 AEKAMRMIGYSIDWR

-198 DILYGEEATIVE
+198 DILHGEEATIVE

-234 GVTNLWVNPDVTYV
+234 GVTNLWVNPEVDYV
-248 KAKVTQDGSEE
+248 KARVEKDGNVE
-259 FWVVSREAFKKLTFT
+259 FWVVSRDAFRKLTFT
-274 DRTVEYIEDVPA
+274 DRTVEYVEDVPA
-286 KSIIGIKLTNPV
+286 KSIIGIKLTNSV

-304 SLPASFVKPENGS
+304 SLPASFVRPENGS

-330 YLALRDLYDADLGEY
+330 YLALRDLYDADLSEY
-345 GITEDLRN
+345 GITEDLKK
-353 IKLISLIKVPEFGE
+353 IELISLIQVPEFGE

-372 IVESMGIENQK
+372 IVESMGIVNQK
-383 DPRAEEATKIV
+383 DPKAEEATKIV
-394 YRKEFHGGVLKEITG
+394 YRREFHGGVLKELTG
-409 KYEGHAVSKIKD
+409 KYKGYPVSKIKD
-421 ILTRDFI
+421 VLTRDFI
-428 SSNAGETFYEFS
+428 ASNSGEVFYEFS

-474 ECLSRMRII
+474 KCLSQMRII

-489 EFENKIDWLKD
+489 EFENKVDWLKD

-533 YIIARFIESGDL
+533 YIIARFIEKGEL
-545 KLENLTL
+545 ALEQLTL
-552 SFFDYVLLGKGDLAA
+552 SFFDYVLLETGDSAA
-567 VSADTGLSPELLKE
+567 VSAETGLKQELLEE
-581 IRRHFNYWYPV
+581 IRSHFNYWYPV

-609 LFHHVALFEEDKWP
+609 LFHHVALFEEDRWP
-623 KAIAVN
+623 RALAVN

-643 GPILTMENAVSHYGA
+643 GPILTLESAVSAYGA

-667 TAEQTQDADWQR
+667 TAEQTQDADWQK
-679 TGVESAR
+679 TGIDSAR
-686 RQVDRFYSF
+686 RQVDRFYAFS
-695 AKDVIESRK
+695 KDVIESGK
-704 RADLNTELKQIDRW
+704 RASLNTELKQIDRW
-718 ILSRIQKYIRNT
+718 MLSRMQNYIKET
-730 NSALDSIQTRE
+730 NIALDSIQTRE
-741 AIQNSFFLLINDVK
+741 AIQNSFFLLINDVR
-755 WYQRRGGENLLYY
+755 WYQRRGGEALLYY

-781 PHLCEEIWEAMGHK
+781 PHLCEEIWEAMGHE

-810 IDDSAELAE
+810 IDEGAELAE
-819 EVIKGTLEDIEE
+819 EAVKSTLNDIEE

-839 PQMVH
+839 PQKVY

-853 ETVRCACNMQ
+853 EAIRCACELQ
-863 LEGSLEVGTLIK
+863 VEAPLEVGTLIK
-875 ALMANPDLKRFG
+875 ALMAKPEIKRFG

-894 QKLVPE
+894 QKIVPE
-900 FKSGGAERYEVFAGP
+900 FKSGGAERYETFAYL
-915 GLDEQALLKES
+915 GLDEQDLLKES

-939 VHSADSPAFDP
+939 IQSADSPEYDP
-950 EKKSR
+950 QKKSR

-967 QAKKEE
+967 EKKEE

>member
-1 MGVKT
+1 
-6 MEPDYKPHEIEKKWQ
+6 MEQEYKPHEIEKKWQ
-21 EKWNESQIFQAE
+21 KYWNESGIFQAE
-33 PDKREKFFIT
+33 SDQREKFFIT

-70 KRMLGYNVLY
+70 KRMLGFNVLY

-93 LAELIANRDPQT
+93 LAELIASRDPQT
-105 LDVYERLHGIPG
+105 MDVYERLHEIPG
-117 DILPTLDTPE
+117 DILPTLETPE
-127 KIVDYFKRE
+127 KIVDYFKLE
-136 SEKAMRNIGYSIDWR
+136 AEKAMRMIGYSIDWR

-157 DPTYKKFIE
+157 EETYKKFIE

-198 DILYGEEATIVE
+198 DILHGEEATIVE

-223 PCATLRPETTY
+223 PCATLRPETTF
-234 GVTNLWVNPDVTYV
+234 GVTNLWVNPEVDYV
-248 KAKVTQDGSEE
+248 KLRVEKDGYTE
-259 FWVVSREAFKKLTFT
+259 FWVVSREAFRKLTFT
-274 DRTVEYIEDVPA
+274 DRTVEYIEDIPA

-298 TGDEVI
+298 TDDEVI
-304 SLPASFVKPENGS
+304 SLPASFVRPENGS

-330 YLALRDLYDADLGEY
+330 YLALRDLYDADLKDY
-345 GITEDLRN
+345 GITEDLSK
-353 IKLISLIKVPEFGE
+353 IELISLIKAPEFGE

-372 IVESMGIENQK
+372 IVEKMGITSQK
-383 DPRAEEATKIV
+383 DPKAEEATKIV
-394 YRKEFHGGVLKEITG
+394 YRREFHGGMLKEITG

-421 ILTRDFI
+421 ILTRDLI
-428 SSNAGETFYEFS
+428 SSNAGEIFYEFS
-440 EPVVC
+440 EPVIC

-460 FLNYSN
+460 FLNYSD

-474 ECLSRMRII
+474 RCLSQMRII

-489 EFENKIDWLKD
+489 EFENKVDWLKD
-500 KACARRKGLGTRL
+500 KACARKKGLGTRL
-513 PFDKEW
+513 PIDKEW

-533 YIIARFIESGDL
+533 YIIAKFIEKGDL
-545 KLENLTL
+545 ALEHLTL
-552 SFFDYVLLGKGDLAA
+552 SFFDYTLFGKGDSAV
-567 VSADTGLSPELLKE
+567 VSAETGLDSGILEE
-581 IRRHFNYWYPV
+581 IRSDFNYWYPV

-609 LFHHVALFEEDKWP
+609 LFHHVALFEEENWP
-623 KAIAVN
+623 KALAVN

-643 GPILTMENAVSHYGA
+643 GPILTLESAVQEYGA

-667 TAEQTQDADWQR
+667 TAEQTQDADWHK
-679 TGVESAR
+679 TGIESAR

-695 AKDVIESRK
+695 AKDVIESGE
-704 RADLNTELKQIDRW
+704 RAELGTELKQIDRW
-718 ILSRIQKYIRNT
+718 MLSRMQGYFLET
-730 NSALDSIQTRE
+730 NVALDSIQTRE

-755 WYQRRGGENLLYY
+755 WYQRRGGKTLLYY
-768 VLDNWVRLMAPFT
+768 ILDNWVRLMAPFT
-781 PHLCEEIWEAMGHK
+781 PHLCEEIWEAMGHE
-795 DPISLAQYP
+795 DPISLTQYP
-804 LYNEDL
+804 LYNEDFM
-810 IDDSAELAE
+810 DEGAELAE

-831 IIRVTKMT
+831 IIRVTKIT
-839 PQMVH
+839 PQKVL
-844 LYTAPAWKA
+844 LYTSPAWKVA
-853 ETVRCACNMQ
+853 VLKCACEMQ
-863 LEGSLEVGTLIK
+863 LEASLEVGTLIK

-887 KEIPKFV
+887 KDIPKFV
-894 QKLVPE
+894 QKIIPE
-900 FKSGGAERYEVFAGP
+900 FKSGGADRYEIFAGP
-915 GLDEQALLKES
+915 GLDEHALLKKS

-939 VHSADSPAFDP
+939 IYSADSPAYDP

-967 QAKKEE
+967 GKKGE

>member
-1 MGVKT
+1 
-6 MEPDYKPHEIEKKWQ
+6 MEQDYKPHEIEKKWQ
-21 EKWNESQIFQAE
+21 KYWNESGIFQAE

-70 KRMLGYNVLY
+70 KRMLGFNVLY

-93 LAELIANRDPQT
+93 LAELIASRDPQT
-105 LDVYERLHGIPG
+105 MDVYERLHGIPG
-117 DILPTLDTPE
+117 DILPTLETPE
-127 KIVDYFKRE
+127 KIVDYFKLE
-136 SEKAMRNIGYSIDWR
+136 AEKAMRMIGYSIDWR

-157 DPTYKKFIE
+157 EETYKKFIE

-198 DILYGEEATIVE
+198 DILHGEEATIVE

-223 PCATLRPETTY
+223 PCATLRPETTF
-234 GVTNLWVNPDVTYV
+234 GVTNLWVNPDVGYV
-248 KAKVTQDGSEE
+248 KARVEKDGYTE
-259 FWVVSREAFKKLTFT
+259 FWVVSREAFRKLTFT
-274 DRTVEYIEDVPA
+274 DRTVEYIEDIPA

-298 TGDEVI
+298 TDDEII
-304 SLPASFVKPENGS
+304 SLPASFVRPENGS

-330 YLALRDLYDADLGEY
+330 YLALRDLYDADLKDY
-345 GITEDLRN
+345 GITEDLRK
-353 IKLISLIKVPEFGE
+353 IELISLIKAPEFGE

-372 IVESMGIENQK
+372 IVEKMGITSQK
-383 DPRAEEATKIV
+383 DPKAEEATKIV
-394 YRKEFHGGVLKEITG
+394 YRREFHGGMLKEITG

-421 ILTRDFI
+421 ILTRDLI
-428 SSNAGETFYEFS
+428 SSNAGEIFYEFS
-440 EPVVC
+440 EPVIC

-460 FLNYSN
+460 FLNYSD

-474 ECLSRMRII
+474 RCLSQMRII
-483 PEEYRV
+483 PEEHRV
-489 EFENKIDWLKD
+489 EFENKVDWLKD
-500 KACARRKGLGTRL
+500 KACARKKGLGTRL
-513 PFDKEW
+513 PIDKEW

-533 YIIARFIESGDL
+533 YIIAKFIEKGDL
-545 KLENLTL
+545 ALEHLTL
-552 SFFDYVLLGKGDLAA
+552 SFFDYTLFGKGDSAA
-567 VSADTGLSPELLKE
+567 VSSEIGLDSGILEE
-581 IRRHFNYWYPV
+581 IRSDFNYWYPV

-609 LFHHVALFEEDKWP
+609 LFHHVALFEEENWP
-623 KAIAVN
+623 KALAVN

-643 GPILTMENAVSHYGA
+643 GPILTLESAVQEYGA

-667 TAEQTQDADWQR
+667 TAEQTQDADWHK
-679 TGVESAR
+679 TGIESAR

-695 AKDVIESRK
+695 AKDVIENGE
-704 RADLNTELKQIDRW
+704 RAKLGTELKQIDRW
-718 ILSRIQKYIRNT
+718 MLSRMQDYFLET
-730 NSALDSIQTRE
+730 NVALDSIQTRE

-755 WYQRRGGENLLYY
+755 WYQRRGGKTLLYY
-768 VLDNWVRLMAPFT
+768 ILDNWVRLMAPFT
-781 PHLCEEIWEAMGHK
+781 PHLCEEIWEAMGHE
-795 DPISLAQYP
+795 DPISLTQYP
-804 LYNEDL
+804 LYNEDFM
-810 IDDSAELAE
+810 DESAELAE

-831 IIRVTKMT
+831 IIRVTKIT
-839 PQMVH
+839 PQKVL
-844 LYTAPAWKA
+844 LYTSPAWKA
-853 ETVRCACNMQ
+853 AVLKCACEMQ
-863 LEGSLEVGTLIK
+863 LEASLEVGILIK

-887 KEIPKFV
+887 KDIPKFV
-894 QKLVPE
+894 QKIIPE
-900 FKSGGAERYEVFAGP
+900 FKSGGADRYEIFAGP
-915 GLDEQALLKES
+915 GLDEHALLKES
-926 ASFLEKEIGCPVE
+926 ASFLEKEIGCPIE
-939 VHSADSPAFDP
+939 IYSADSPAYDP

-967 QAKKEE
+967 GKKGE

>member
-1 MGVKT
+1 
-6 MEPDYKPHEIEKKWQ
+6 MEQDYNPQEIEKKWQ
-21 EKWNESQIFQAE
+21 KKWDESGIFEAE
-33 PDKREKFFIT
+33 PEKREKFFIT

-93 LAELIANRDPQT
+93 LAELIASRDPQT
-105 LDVYERLHGIPG
+105 MDVYERLHGIPG
-117 DILPTLDTPE
+117 DILPTLETPE
-127 KIVDYFKRE
+127 KIVDYFKHE
-136 SEKAMRNIGYSIDWR
+136 SEKAMRTIGYSIDWR

-198 DILYGEEATIVE
+198 DILHGEEATIVE

-215 FRYKDLVL
+215 FKYDDIVL
-223 PCATLRPETTY
+223 PCATLRPETTF
-234 GVTNLWVNPDVTYV
+234 GVTNLWVNPDVNYV
-248 KAKVTQDGSEE
+248 KARVEKDGIVE
-259 FWVVSREAFKKLTFT
+259 FWVVSKEAFRKLTFT

-286 KSIIGIKLTNPV
+286 ESIIGIKVTNPV
-298 TGDEVI
+298 TGDKVI

-330 YLALRDLYDADLGEY
+330 YLALRDLYDANLSKY
-345 GITEDLRN
+345 GITEDLREIN
-353 IKLISLIKVPEFGE
+353 LISLIQVPEFGE

-372 IVESMGIENQK
+372 IVENMGIANQK
-383 DPRAEEATKIV
+383 DPKAEEATKIV
-394 YRKEFHGGVLKEITG
+394 YRREFHGGVLKEITG
-409 KYEGHAVSKIKD
+409 KYKGYPVSKIKD
-421 ILTRDFI
+421 VLTRDLI

-474 ECLSRMRII
+474 RCLSDMRII
-483 PEEYRV
+483 PAEYRV
-489 EFENKIDWLKD
+489 EFENKVDWLKD

-519 LIESLGDSTIYMSY
+519 LIESLGDSTIYMCY
-533 YIIARFIESGDL
+533 YIIAKFLEKGDL
-545 KLENLTL
+545 ALEQLTL
-552 SFFDYVLLGKGDLAA
+552 SFFDYVLLGKGDAEA
-567 VSADTGLSPELLKE
+567 VSAETGLKPELLEE
-581 IRRHFNYWYPV
+581 ICRDFNYWYPV

-609 LFHHVALFEEDKWP
+609 LFHHVALFEEEKWP
-623 KAIAVN
+623 RALAVN

-643 GPILTMENAVSHYGA
+643 GPILTMESAVSSHGA

-667 TAEQTQDADWQR
+667 TAEQTQDADWQK
-679 TGVESAR
+679 TGIDSAR

-695 AKDVIESRK
+695 AKDIIESGK
-704 RADLNTELKQIDRW
+704 RPNLSAELKQIDRW
-718 ILSRIQKYIRNT
+718 MLSRIQNHIKET
-730 NSALDSIQTRE
+730 NNALDSIQTRE
-741 AIQNSFFLLINDVK
+741 AIQNSFFLLLNDVR
-755 WYQRRGGENLLYY
+755 WYQRRGGEALIYY
-768 VLDNWVRLMAPFT
+768 ILDNWVRLMTPFT
-781 PHLCEEIWEAMGHK
+781 PHLCEEIWEAMGHE

-810 IDDSAELAE
+810 IDDGAELSE
-819 EVIKGTLEDIEE
+819 EIIKGTLDDIEE
-831 IIRVTKMT
+831 IVRVTKMT
-839 PQMVH
+839 PEKVH

-853 ETVRCACNMQ
+853 VVIGCACGMQ
-863 LEGSLEVGTLIK
+863 REASLEVGTLIK

-887 KEIPKFV
+887 KDIPKFV
-894 QKLVPE
+894 QKIIPE
-900 FKSGGAERYEVFAGP
+900 FKSGGAERYEMFAGLE
-915 GLDEQALLKES
+915 LDEKALLQE
-926 ASFLEKEIGCPVE
+926 AVPFLEKEIGCSIE
-939 VHSADSPAFDP
+939 IHSADSPAFDP

-967 QAKKEE
+967 EKKIGEKNE

>member
-1 MGVKT
+1 
-6 MEPDYKPHEIEKKWQ
+6 MEQEYKPHEIEEKWQ
-21 EKWNESQIFQAE
+21 KIWNESGVFQAE
-33 PDKREKFFIT
+33 PNRREKFFIT

-93 LAELIANRDPQT
+93 LAELIASRDPQT
-105 LDVYERLHGIPG
+105 MDVYERLHEIPG
-117 DILPTLDTPE
+117 EILPTLETPE
-127 KIVDYFKRE
+127 KIVDYFKLE
-136 SEKAMRNIGYSIDWR
+136 AEKAMRMIGYSIDWR
-151 RKFTTT
+151 RKFTTM
-157 DPTYKKFIE
+157 DQTYKRFIE
-166 WQYIR
+166 WQYTR
-171 LEEKG
+171 LAEKD
-176 LIVKGSHPVK
+176 LISKGSHPVK

-210 YTLIK
+210 FTLIK
-215 FRYKDLVL
+215 FRYNDLVL
-223 PCATLRPETTY
+223 PCATLRPETTF
-234 GVTNLWVNPDVTYV
+234 GVTNLWVNPDVDYV
-248 KAKVTQDGSEE
+248 KVSVEKDRYKE
-259 FWVVSREAFKKLTFT
+259 FWVVSKEAFRKLTFT
-274 DRTVEYIEDVPA
+274 DREVEYIEDVPA

-304 SLPASFVKPENGS
+304 SLPASFVTPDNGS

-330 YLALRDLYDADLGEY
+330 YLALRDLYDVNLSAY
-345 GITEDLRN
+345 GISEDLRK

-372 IVESMGIENQK
+372 IVENMGIANQEDLK
-383 DPRAEEATKIV
+383 AEEATKIV
-394 YRKEFHGGVLKEITG
+394 YRREFHGGVLKEITG
-409 KYEGHAVSKIKD
+409 KYEGHPVSKIKD
-421 ILTRDFI
+421 ILTRDLV

-460 FLNYSN
+460 FLNYSD

-474 ECLSRMRII
+474 RCLSLMRII
-483 PEEYRV
+483 PHDYRV
-489 EFENKIDWLKD
+489 EFENKVDWLKD

-513 PFDKEW
+513 PFDPEW
-519 LIESLGDSTIYMSY
+519 LIESLGDSTIYMCY
-533 YIIARFIESGDL
+533 YIIAKFIEKGDL
-545 KLENLTL
+545 ALEHLTH
-552 SFFDYVLLGKGDLAA
+552 SFFDYILFGKGDARA
-567 VSADTGLSPELLKE
+567 VSTDTGLDSGILAE
-581 IRRHFNYWYPV
+581 IRSDFEYWYPV

-609 LFHHVALFEEDKWP
+609 LFHHVALFEEEHWP
-623 KAIAVN
+623 KALAVN

-643 GPILTMENAVSHYGA
+643 GPILTMENAVRTYGA

-667 TAEQTQDADWQR
+667 TAEQTQDADWHR
-679 TGVESAR
+679 TGIESAR

-695 AKDVIESRK
+695 AKDVIESGR
-704 RADLNTELKQIDRW
+704 RGTVNSGLKQIDRW
-718 ILSRIQKYIRNT
+718 MLSRMQDYIRDT
-730 NSALDSIQTRE
+730 NIALDSIQTRE

-755 WYQRRGGENLLYY
+755 WYQRRGGETLLYY
-768 VLDNWVRLMAPFT
+768 VLDNWVRLMSPFT
-781 PHLCEEIWEAMGHK
+781 PHLCEEIWQSMGHE
-795 DPISLAQYP
+795 DIVSLAQYP

-810 IDDSAELAE
+810 IDEGAELAE

-839 PQMVH
+839 PQKVH

-853 ETVRCACNMQ
+853 AVIKCACDMQ
-863 LEGSLEVGTLIK
+863 QETPLEVGTLIK
-875 ALMANPDLKRFG
+875 ALMADPELKRCS
-887 KEIPKFV
+887 KDIPKFV
-894 QKLVPE
+894 QKIVPE
-900 FKSGGAERYEVFAGP
+900 FKSRGAERYEIFAGP
-915 GLDEQALLKES
+915 GLDEYALLKES
-926 ASFLEKEIGCPVE
+926 ASFFEKEIGCPVE
-939 VHSADSPAFDP
+939 IYSGDSPAYDP
-950 EKKSR
+950 ENKSR

-967 QAKKEE
+967 QAKEE